1 MSAARLL
8 SKGDMRPH
16 IAVCGEMVKE
26 GAQRLVVHGGEQR
39 QPTWASEVFGADS
52 ADEET
57 SLTVSTRL
65 PGGCNVHTFDEFRNL
80 QEELGTLGSSADCA
94 SPMEADGMPS
104 TSDHHEVRRLPA
116 VEPPGHHFEVAV
128 DEQQAPLQQHHH
140 PSALATSEVE
150 PMVSEPCLAPPDDEP
165 DADGEPSAKRRRKTS
180 AGGKGSKTNGKGAA
194 SSDNGGG
201 SGAMAAPFGSTTSG
215 SIKRP
220 PGRSPKG
227 KLWDSFRG
235 EWMTPEEARVREV
248 AAAAAARTGRGHAV
262 ASAQE
267 ADETQMEVADACGNG
282 LADEAAETDP
292 EEAGPADDEEEM
304 AASGTAVAA
313 AELARADA
321 PNGGGSHARAAADTP
336 LPPELPARLAQHLQ
350 AKRRELD
357 DARAAKLRATESLK
371 DVMSRE
377 LEGPGDRVSASM
389 LKGWVDE
396 LSQCETAV
404 EHAKQEISVAESAQ
418 ALLDEAVRCELEAEQ
433 QRAALEEQQAAVQ
446 AARKKYQELVK
457 AARAAEAHEAQAR
470 ATLKATLA
478 KHAMQ
483 SA

>member
-80 QEELGTLGSSADCA
+80 QEELGTLGSSADCV

-150 PMVSEPCLAPPDDEP
+150 PMVSEPCLSPPDDEP

-180 AGGKGSKTNGKGAA
+180 AGGKGSKKNDKGAA
-194 SSDNGGG
+194 SSDKGGG
-201 SGAMAAPFGSTTSG
+201 NGAMVAPFGSTISG

-220 PGRSPKG
+220 PGRGPKG
-227 KLWDSFRG
+227 KLWDSCRG
-235 EWMTPEEARVREV
+235 EWMTPEEAQVRKV
-248 AAAAAARTGRGHAV
+248 AAAAAERTEGGHVV
-262 ASAQE
+262 APAQE
-267 ADETQMEVADACGNG
+267 AYETQMEVADASGG
-282 LADEAAETDP
+282 LSNEAAETDP
-292 EEAGPADDEEEM
+292 EEAGPADDEEGV

-313 AELARADA
+313 AELALADV
-321 PNGGGSHARAAADTP
+321 PNGGGSRAHAAADTP
-336 LPPELPARLAQHLQ
+336 LPPGLPARLAQHLH

-396 LSQCETAV
+396 LSQCESAV

-457 AARAAEAHEAQAR
+457 AVRAAEAHEAQAR

-478 KHAMQ
+478 KHAVQ